1 MTDRDIILNYYD
13 SVIALRSIQRQL
25 TWNQL
30 HGLPEM
36 NFPEQLKEL
45 KAELK
50 RFEELLDRIQDRRTR
65 VAMRCRYALGWNT
78 RDIWTTRETSV
89 FMDLDRNIIS
99 AITTAA
105 LRRINQGGS
114 RQA

>member
-65 VAMRCRYALGWNT
+65 IAMRCRYALG
-78 RDIWTTRETSV
+78 WTTRETSV

-105 LRRINQGGS
+105 LRRIDQGG
-114 RQA
+114 RHLA

>member
-1 MTDRDIILNYYD
+1 MSDKDIILNYRNT
-13 SVIALRSIQRQL
+13 VFELKSIRRQL
-25 TWNQL
+25 TWNQQ
-30 HGLPEM
+30 HGLPAM
-36 NFPEQLKEL
+36 NFPELLKEL
-45 KAELK
+45 KAELM
-50 RFEELLDRIQDRRTR
+50 RFEELLEQIPDRRTR

-78 RDIWTTRETSV
+78 RDISV
-89 FMDLDRNIIS
+89 FMNLDRNTIS